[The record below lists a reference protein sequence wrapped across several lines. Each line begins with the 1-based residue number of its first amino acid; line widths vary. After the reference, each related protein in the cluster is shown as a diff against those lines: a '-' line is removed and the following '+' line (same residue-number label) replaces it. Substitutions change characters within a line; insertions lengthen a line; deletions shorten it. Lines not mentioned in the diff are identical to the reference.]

1 MFAQLY
7 SHFYHQQRKKELPLH
22 YSIMDTAGSPASHIR
37 FSSESIAILSLY
49 DCRAAHTTADAKCSK
64 TLV

>member
-22 YSIMDTAGSPASHIR
+22 YSIMDTAALPV
-37 FSSESIAILSLY
+37 FSVFPSVSIAMLSLY
-49 DCRAAHTTADAKCSK
+49 NCRAAHTTADAKCSK